1 MKRIAPQA
9 MEDTSMER
17 RNTAPADIDGY
28 LRTFPKP
35 VQAKLR
41 QLRSIVA
48 KAAPM
53 ATGKISYGMPA
64 FHQNGVL
71 VFFAAHARHIGFYPT
86 PSAIQA
92 FEKELAK
99 YQSSKGAV
107 QFPIDGPLP
116 VGLIRRMVAF
126 RVRENT
132 SPVLSRQDR
141 RALVRWAVDCAGRV
155 LPCFEKLQ
163 PNDDRPRRALEAARA
178 WARGGATTGEAR
190 AAAVAAHAAARS
202 VENAAARA
210 AARAAG
216 NAAATA
222 HAAGHARAAAAYA
235 VTAVREAARPGVAS
249 AEAAKER
256 EWQRRR
262 GSRVLPFDQRAGP

>member
-1 MKRIAPQA
+1 M
-9 MEDTSMER
+9 
-17 RNTAPADIDGY
+17 
-28 LRTFPKP
+28 
-35 VQAKLR
+35 QAKLR
-41 QLRSIVA
+41 QLRSIIEA
-48 KAAPM
+48 AAPL
-53 ATGKISYGMPA
+53 ATGTISYGMPA

-71 VFFAAHARHIGFYPT
+71 VFFAAHARHVGFYPT

-107 QFPIDGPLP
+107 RFPIDEPLP
-116 VGLIRRMVAF
+116 VGLIRRMTSF

-132 SPVLSRQDR
+132 SPVLTRQD
-141 RALVRWAVDCAGRV
+141 LVRWAADCAGRV
-155 LPCFEKLQ
+155 LPRFEKLQ
-163 PNDDRPRRALEAARA
+163 PDDDRPRRALEAARA
-178 WARGGATTGEAR
+178 WARGGATTVEAR

-216 NAAATA
+216 NAAAAA

-235 VTAVREAARPGVAS
+235 VTAVREAARPGGA
-249 AEAAKER
+249 AAAAAKER

-262 GSRVLPFDQRAGP
+262 GSPRAIGSRRSSGMKLGRHQPGRKPVAHEAAYPAGRAGR

>member
-1 MKRIAPQA
+1 MKRL
-9 MEDTSMER
+9 T
-17 RNTAPADIDGY
+17 TKPATIDGY
-28 LRTFPKP
+28 IRTFPGP

-41 QLRSIVA
+41 QLRGIVEA
-48 KAAPM
+48 AAPE

-71 VFFAAHARHIGFYPT
+71 VFFAAHARHVGFYPA

-107 QFPIDGPLP
+107 RFPIDGPLP
-116 VGLIRRMVAF
+116 VSLIRRMTAF
-126 RVRENT
+126 RVKENT
-132 SPVLSRQDR
+132 SPVLTRQDR
-141 RALVRWAVDCAGRV
+141 RALVRWAADCAGRV
-155 LPCFEKLQ
+155 LPGFEKVR
-163 PNDDRPRRALEAARA
+163 PDDDRPRKALEAARA
-178 WARGGATTGEAR
+178 WARGRVTTGEAR
-190 AAAVAAHAAARS
+190 AAAVAAHAAARA
-202 VENAAARA
+202 VEDTAARA

-235 VTAVREAARPGVAS
+235 VTAVREAARRGEAS
-249 AEAAKER
+249 AAAAKER
-256 EWQRRR
+256 EWQRAAELR
-262 GSRVLPFDQRAGP
+262 